1 MAGAQPENHLLAKAK
16 LLEQVAGQLSLAP
29 ARCQVLQE
37 ARSFRLQAEKRHSV
51 ASAPH
56 GPARTFMLYRL
67 GDQEV
72 IGVRPMKTATLFE
85 AWYEARRGL
94 QSSLEVEV
102 WEDDVRVIT
111 LRREADAAG
120 RRP

>member
-1 MAGAQPENHLLAKAK
+1 MPGAQPENHLVAKAE

-37 ARSFRLQAEKRHSV
+37 ARSFRLQAEQRHVV
-51 ASAPH
+51 ASTRR

-67 GDQEV
+67 GDQGV
-72 IGVRPMKTATLFE
+72 IGGRPMKTATLFE
-85 AWYEARRGL
+85 AWFEARRVL
-94 QSSLEVEV
+94 QSSSEVEV

-111 LRREADAAG
+111 LTREA
-120 RRP
+120 